1 MSSYEIVETYIYT
14 HTHALSFCLSFFL
27 LSLFLS
33 FSLSLSFSLFLYL
46 SLSFSFFHTY
56 PHTHP
61 HPHPHSHPPHT
72 EIMTG
77 LRFQRPHSIAWSFFL
92 FLIFPFFAGHYTP
105 PLPEDTFHRLEKEE
119 DDDVAGVGLVMY
131 HSTYDMYVSSS
142 SYDTHVSSSSYD
154 VAEQDKAS
162 REAEMRGEEALVGLR
177 LLQVGS
183 IKVFKK
189 QIRGEQ
195 ALVGLRLLQVGS
207 MKDFF

>member
-1 MSSYEIVETYIYT
+1 
-14 HTHALSFCLSFFL
+14 
-27 LSLFLS
+27 
-33 FSLSLSFSLFLYL
+33 
-46 SLSFSFFHTY
+46 
-56 PHTHP
+56 
-61 HPHPHSHPPHT
+61 
-72 EIMTG
+72 
-77 LRFQRPHSIAWSFFL
+77 
-92 FLIFPFFAGHYTP
+92 
-105 PLPEDTFHRLEKEE
+105 
-119 DDDVAGVGLVMY
+119 VAGVGLVMY